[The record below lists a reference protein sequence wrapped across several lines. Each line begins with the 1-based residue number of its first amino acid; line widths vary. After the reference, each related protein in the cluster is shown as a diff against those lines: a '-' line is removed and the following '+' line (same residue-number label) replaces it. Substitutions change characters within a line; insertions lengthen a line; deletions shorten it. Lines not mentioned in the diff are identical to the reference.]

1 MAERVEKSA
10 WRNRFNSIS
19 TPWNTT
25 FSVAMILLALFTL
38 APLVLVVIVS
48 FSSSLSIARNGYTFF
63 PSEFSTDAYAY
74 LIKTGSQVRD
84 SYLITIFYTVA
95 GTFLSLFVMSMY
107 AFVLS
112 QKRFHAQKFYTY
124 VLFFTMLFS
133 GGLVPSYI
141 VNVRYLHMYDTI
153 WIFLLPSLISAYNCI
168 ILRTFINTSIPDA
181 LFEAARIDGASNFRV
196 YLQIVLPL
204 FKAGLATIGLFQVVG
219 RWNNWFTG
227 LLYIESPKLIPLQT
241 MLQRIQRDID
251 FVKKNSD
258 LMGSQEG
265 QDMLASLPTES
276 MQMAILVVSILP
288 ILFAYPF
295 FQRYFVQGITI
306 GSVKG

>member
-1 MAERVEKSA
+1 MAERVDKSV

-25 FSVAMILLALFTL
+25 FSIAMILLAVFTL

-63 PSEFSTDAYAY
+63 PSEFSLDAYKY
-74 LIKTGSQVRD
+74 LLKTGSQVRD

-95 GTFLSLFVMSMY
+95 GTALSLFVMSMY

-141 VNVRYLHMYDTI
+141 LNVRYLHMYDTI
-153 WIFLLPSLISAYNCI
+153 WIFLLPSLIGAYNCI
-168 ILRTFINTSIPDA
+168 ILRTFINTTIPDA

-196 YLQIVLPL
+196 YLQIVLPYL
-204 FKAGLATIGLFQVVG
+204 MEVDPEDLVQFWSAMGACNEVTHNIKLVQAYIDDDGDVMFATDTYLGNDGKMDEF
-219 RWNNWFTG
+219 
-227 LLYIESPKLIPLQT
+227 
-241 MLQRIQRDID
+241 ID
-251 FVKKNSD
+251 
-258 LMGSQEG
+258 
-265 QDMLASLPTES
+265 ASITY
-276 MQMAILVVSILP
+276 MIRAIDS
-288 ILFAYPF
+288 FNEYYKDF
-295 FQRYFVQGITI
+295 MED
-306 GSVKG
+306 